1 MTDAEWY
8 PATEPYPGQDQ
19 RLCGWEGSLVTG
31 AGVGFQLL
39 HLGLFLG
46 IGRTGAERAWKLLRL
61 VGGGI
66 VPQALP
72 TIEGE
77 KRRPSGI

>member
-19 RLCGWEGSLVTG
+19 RLCGWEGALVTG

-46 IGRTGAERAWKLLRL
+46 ISRTGAERAWNLLRL

-66 VPQALP
+66 GPQALP